1 MSERAEYIAYEI
13 NGALPESY
21 RRDIELERLR
31 LENDVLKPRHL
42 RERKVLIVGGAG
54 YIGTIITKHLLA
66 RGYLVRSFDRLIYN
80 HGLTILPHL
89 SHPSFEFM
97 WGDLTNKDDFDR
109 ALDKGVTDVILLAG
123 LVGDPI
129 TQKYPSLSHQI
140 NEAGHELMLSCLTK
154 ANIER
159 LIFVSTCSNYGLI
172 EDDKLADEDFKM
184 NPLSLYAKSKVHVEQ
199 ALLNMKDAN
208 RFSST
213 ILRFSTAFG
222 LSPRMRFDLTVNEF
236 TRTLFLGE
244 ELLVYDAHT
253 WRPYCHV
260 QDFAEVIRR
269 VLEAPA
275 ERVRGCVFNAGG
287 DVNNFTKQMIVDAVL
302 SQQADARV
310 KYEKSGGDPRN
321 YRVDFQRIRKTL
333 YFEPEWTIPDGI
345 RELID
350 AMKQGL
356 FHDISSLEN
365 FHGNWAVEKVCS

>member
-1 MSERAEYIAYEI
+1 M
-13 NGALPESY
+13 
-21 RRDIELERLR
+21 
-31 LENDVLKPRHL
+31 
-42 RERKVLIVGGAG
+42 
-54 YIGTIITKHLLA
+54 
-66 RGYLVRSFDRLIYN
+66 
-80 HGLTILPHL
+80 
-89 SHPSFEFM
+89 
-97 WGDLTNKDDFDR
+97 
-109 ALDKGVTDVILLAG
+109 
-123 LVGDPI
+123 
-129 TQKYPSLSHQI
+129 
-140 NEAGHELMLSCLTK
+140 
-154 ANIER
+154 
-159 LIFVSTCSNYGLI
+159 
-172 EDDKLADEDFKM
+172 
-184 NPLSLYAKSKVHVEQ
+184 EQ

-365 FHGNWAVEKVCS
+365 FHGNWVVEKAYS